1 MKRRIW
7 DDGKLV
13 TKRQARRLAKR
24 AHAHNEHR
32 ATGLQGRTF
41 QGPYND
47 IFCNTLRS
55 RRK

>member
-1 MKRRIW
+1 MKRRVW